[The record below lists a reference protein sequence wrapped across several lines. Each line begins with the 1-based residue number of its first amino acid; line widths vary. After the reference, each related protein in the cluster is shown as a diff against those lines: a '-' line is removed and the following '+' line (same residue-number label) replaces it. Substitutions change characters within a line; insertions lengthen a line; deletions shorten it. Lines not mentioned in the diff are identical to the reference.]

1 MKEINGTITLAYVE
15 EDNRQRVIFR
25 VIPLCTREG
34 SVFHGSA
41 EDFPDEG
48 SLRIVPDKREQ
59 STFKERMREAGGL
72 CAIQLASDGKELMK
86 VRQNRNYAPEE
97 GEKNQFAIY
106 SDVICELTEDGC
118 FEVVEPGTDASA
130 ALTAKVLLRKD
141 KMLYGPVEKQQAQQ
155 AAVEELKP
163 FGNDRFL
170 LHTIETP
177 SLGRHVI
184 YWDPEATLNWRQRR
198 NSLRR
203 KERANAQE
211 EEKPKKAKEKQ
222 PKEKAEALK
231 EKPDAPKEKAEAP
244 KEKAEAPAKAD
255 KPPKQAPHTRRVERA
270 AEIARQEEERKA
282 REAQAAER
290 KETEAAVQAQAEEA
304 LPIGA
309 RLDILDAELPFEQ
322 QISRLAQ
329 PLSEGANRLTS
340 DAPAP
345 EEEEPQSVARFS
357 GTPLSKMAGKITR
370 SKSRPESMHHVVERQ
385 MRGQRDEIMGEELG
399 SGTYGLVENPIENLR
414 TCMEYVW
421 QNADMRQQAMDML
434 LENEAFTADVAA
446 ALRRGGMNLHA
457 AAAAQEQLAEIEADR
472 LSLLMQLEAAKE
484 NEKKFREEALAA
496 LTQKRRDEA
505 ERLKREIEKLT
516 GEREA
521 LLEQSRV
528 LSSENAAR
536 ITDFIAGQMNCLSGA
551 GEQRVLLSP
560 VMGRAYSQKELAEQ
574 LRVHMNDSGF
584 SISDDEAVSLLISF
598 SLYDALCFRARTLT
612 DAQLFAQTLLESFGL
627 KSVSATVWP
636 GAYVEMI
643 SLLPEDAH
651 RTPTVTVQP
660 LGTETMT
667 VFGHKTLF
675 LADESVMPGEADRL
689 LPYPVINVPAMLKR
703 GFGRAAEWKPVAP
716 ASLESFAAIRADS
729 HPMLSEAEKW
739 FSDLKR
745 VLSQAE
751 LVLPDAMAAG
761 MRRFIEVASR
771 KVRGGFL
778 AAADMAAS
786 NWVAPLVML
795 SGCDAAKVADALA
808 GLPRTLDLL
817 GIR

>member
-34 SVFHGSA
+34 NVFHGGA
-41 EDFPDEG
+41 DDFPDEG

-72 CAIQLASDGKELMK
+72 CAIQLASEGKELMK
-86 VRQNRNYAPEE
+86 VRQNRNYAPDE
-97 GEKNQFAIY
+97 GERNQYAIY
-106 SDVICELTEDGC
+106 SDVICELAEDGC
-118 FEVVEPGTDASA
+118 FEVVEPGTDASH
-130 ALTAKVLLRKD
+130 ALTAKVLLHKD
-141 KMLYGPVEKQQAQQ
+141 KMLYGPVEKEQALK
-155 AAVEELKP
+155 AAVEGLKP

-170 LHTIETP
+170 LHTVETP
-177 SLGRHVI
+177 ALGRHSI

-203 KERANAQE
+203 KDKERAAATE
-211 EEKPKKAKEKQ
+211 EDKAKKAEPKARTEEKPEKPRKEK
-222 PKEKAEALK
+222 PETPAKAEAK
-231 EKPDAPKEKAEAP
+231 PEKPARQD
-244 KEKAEAPAKAD
+244 
-255 KPPKQAPHTRRVERA
+255 PHTRRVERA
-270 AEIARQEEERKA
+270 AEIARQEEEQKA
-282 REAQAAER
+282 RQA
-290 KETEAAVQAQAEEA
+290 ETAAVQQPAAEEAEEA

-309 RLDILDAELPFEQ
+309 RLDILDSELPFEQ

-329 PLSEGANRLTS
+329 PLSESANRLTN

-345 EEEEPQSVARFS
+345 EEEAPQAVARFS
-357 GTPLSKMAGKITR
+357 GTPLVGTGEKIVRTR
-370 SKSRPESMHHVVERQ
+370 RRPESMHHVVERQ

-399 SGTYGLVENPIENLR
+399 SGTYGLVENPIESLR

-434 LENEAFTADVAA
+434 MENEAFTTDVAA
-446 ALRRGGMNLHA
+446 ALRRGGINLNA
-457 AAAAQEQLAEIEADR
+457 AAAAREQLAEIEADR
-472 LSLLMQLEAAKE
+472 LSLLMQLETAKE
-484 NEKKFREEALAA
+484 NEKKFREEAIAKLS
-496 LTQKRRDEA
+496 QKRRDEA
-505 ERLKREIEKLT
+505 ERLKKEVDQLSRQRET
-516 GEREA
+516 
-521 LLEQSRV
+521 LLEQSRA
-528 LSSENAAR
+528 LSTENASR
-536 ITDFIAGQMNCLSGA
+536 LTDFIAGQMSCLSGA

-560 VMGRAYSQKELAEQ
+560 VIGHTYTQQELAEQ

-584 SISDDEAVSLLISF
+584 SISDDEAVSLLINF
-598 SLYDALCFRARTLT
+598 SLYDALCFRARTIT
-612 DAQLFAQTLLESFGL
+612 DAQLFADVMLESFGL
-627 KSVSATVWP
+627 KSVSATVCP

-643 SLLPEDAH
+643 SLLPEDGR

-667 VFGHKTLF
+667 VYGHKTLF
-675 LADESVMPGEADRL
+675 LTDESAMPEPDRL
-689 LPYPVINVPAMLKR
+689 LPYPVISVPAMFKR
-703 GFGRAAEWKPVAP
+703 GFGRAAQWQPVEA
-716 ASLESFAAIRADS
+716 ASLESFSAIRADS
-729 HPMLSEAEKW
+729 HPMLNDAEKW
-739 FSDLKR
+739 FTDLKR

-786 NWVAPLVML
+786 NWVVPLLTL
-795 SGCDAAKVADALA
+795 SGCDTAKVADALA
-808 GLPRTLDLL
+808 GLPRTMDLL

>member
-34 SVFHGSA
+34 NVFHGGA

-97 GEKNQFAIY
+97 GERNQYAIY
-106 SDVICELTEDGC
+106 SDVICELAEDGC
-118 FEVVEPGTDASA
+118 FEVVEPGADASQ
-130 ALTAKVLLRKD
+130 ALTAKVLLHKD
-141 KMLYGPVEKQQAQQ
+141 KMLYGPVEKEQAHK
-155 AAVEELKP
+155 AAVEGLKP

-170 LHTIETP
+170 LHTVETP
-177 SLGRHVI
+177 ALGRHSI

-203 KERANAQE
+203 KERAAVQE
-211 EEKPKKAKEKQ
+211 EEKPKKAEAKA
-222 PKEKAEALK
+222 KAE
-231 EKPDAPKEKAEAP
+231 EKPREAAAAAQP
-244 KEKAEAPAKAD
+244 
-255 KPPKQAPHTRRVERA
+255 A
-270 AEIARQEEERKA
+270 AEQPAGEE
-282 REAQAAER
+282 
-290 KETEAAVQAQAEEA
+290 AEEA

-309 RLDILDAELPFEQ
+309 HLDILDSELPFEQ

-329 PLSEGANRLTS
+329 PLSEGANRLTN
-340 DAPAP
+340 DVPAP
-345 EEEEPQSVARFS
+345 EEEAPQSVARFS
-357 GTPLSKMAGKITR
+357 GTPLASAGGKIVRTR
-370 SKSRPESMHHVVERQ
+370 TRPESMHHVVERQ

-399 SGTYGLVENPIENLR
+399 SGTYGLVENPIESLR
-414 TCMEYVW
+414 TCMEYIW

-434 LENEAFTADVAA
+434 LENEAFTTDVAA
-446 ALRRGGMNLHA
+446 ALRRGGINLNA
-457 AAAAQEQLAEIEADR
+457 AAAAREQLAEIEADR
-472 LSLLMQLEAAKE
+472 LSLLMQLEAARE
-484 NEKKFREEALAA
+484 NEKKFREQAIATLS
-496 LTQKRRDEA
+496 QKRRDEA
-505 ERLKREIEKLT
+505 ERLKKEAEKLT
-516 GEREA
+516 QQNEA
-521 LLEQSRV
+521 LLEQSRA
-528 LSSENAAR
+528 LSTENAAR
-536 ITDFIAGQMNCLSGA
+536 ITEFIAGQMSCLSGA

-560 VMGRAYSQKELAEQ
+560 VVGRTYTQQELAEQ

-584 SISDDEAVSLLISF
+584 SISDDEAVSLLINF
-598 SLYDALCFRARTLT
+598 SLYDALCFRARTIT
-612 DAQLFAQTLLESFGL
+612 DAQLFAGVLLESFGL
-627 KSVSATVWP
+627 KSVSATVCP

-643 SLLPEDAH
+643 SLLPEDGR

-667 VFGHKTLF
+667 VYGHKTLF
-675 LADESVMPGEADRL
+675 LTDESAMPEPDRL
-689 LPYPVINVPAMLKR
+689 LPYPVISVPAMFKR
-703 GFGRAAEWKPVAP
+703 GFGRAAQWQPVEP

-729 HPMLSEAEKW
+729 HPMLSDAEKW
-739 FSDLKR
+739 FTDLKR

-786 NWVAPLVML
+786 SWVVPLLSL
-795 SGCDAAKVADALA
+795 SGCDTAKVADALA
-808 GLPRTLDLL
+808 GLPRTMDLL

>member
-34 SVFHGSA
+34 NVFHGGA

-97 GEKNQFAIY
+97 GERNQYAIY
-106 SDVICELTEDGC
+106 SDVICELAEDGC
-118 FEVVEPGTDASA
+118 FEVVEPGADASQ
-130 ALTAKVLLRKD
+130 ALTAKVLLHKD
-141 KMLYGPVEKQQAQQ
+141 KMLYGPVEKEQAHK
-155 AAVEELKP
+155 AAVEGLKP

-170 LHTIETP
+170 LHTVETP
-177 SLGRHVI
+177 ALGRHSI

-203 KERANAQE
+203 KERAAVQE
-211 EEKPKKAKEKQ
+211 EEKPKKAK
-222 PKEKAEALK
+222 AE
-231 EKPDAPKEKAEAP
+231 EKPR
-244 KEKAEAPAKAD
+244 KEKAEAPAKAEPKME
-255 KPPKQAPHTRRVERA
+255 KPVKQDPHTRRVERA
-270 AEIARQEEERKA
+270 AEIARQEEKQKA
-282 REAQAAER
+282 REAAAAAQPAAEQPAG
-290 KETEAAVQAQAEEA
+290 EEAEEA

-309 RLDILDAELPFEQ
+309 HLDILDSELPFEQ

-329 PLSEGANRLTS
+329 PLSEGANRLTN
-340 DAPAP
+340 DVPAP
-345 EEEEPQSVARFS
+345 EEEAPQSVARFS
-357 GTPLSKMAGKITR
+357 GTPLASAGGKIVRTR
-370 SKSRPESMHHVVERQ
+370 TRPESMHHVVERQ

-399 SGTYGLVENPIENLR
+399 SGTYGLVENPIESLR
-414 TCMEYVW
+414 TCMEYIW

-434 LENEAFTADVAA
+434 LENEAFTTDVAA
-446 ALRRGGMNLHA
+446 ALRRGGINLNA
-457 AAAAQEQLAEIEADR
+457 AAAAREQLAEIEADR
-472 LSLLMQLEAAKE
+472 LSLLMQLEAARE
-484 NEKKFREEALAA
+484 NEKKFREQAIATLS
-496 LTQKRRDEA
+496 QKRRDEA
-505 ERLKREIEKLT
+505 ERLKKEVEKLT
-516 GEREA
+516 QQNEA
-521 LLEQSRV
+521 LLEQSRA
-528 LSSENAAR
+528 LSTENAAR
-536 ITDFIAGQMNCLSGA
+536 ITEFIAGQMSCLSGA

-560 VMGRAYSQKELAEQ
+560 VVGRTYTQQELAEQ

-584 SISDDEAVSLLISF
+584 SISDDEAVSLLINF
-598 SLYDALCFRARTLT
+598 SLYDALCFRARTIT
-612 DAQLFAQTLLESFGL
+612 DAQLFAGVLLESFGL
-627 KSVSATVWP
+627 KSVSAMVCP

-643 SLLPEDAH
+643 SLLPEDGR

-667 VFGHKTLF
+667 VYGHKTLF
-675 LADESVMPGEADRL
+675 LTDESAMPEPDRL
-689 LPYPVINVPAMLKR
+689 LPYPVISVPAMFKR
-703 GFGRAAEWKPVAP
+703 GFGRAAQWQPVEP

-729 HPMLSEAEKW
+729 HPMLSDAEKW
-739 FSDLKR
+739 FTDLKR

-786 NWVAPLVML
+786 SWVVPLLSL
-795 SGCDAAKVADALA
+795 SGCDTAKVADALA
-808 GLPRTLDLL
+808 GLPRTMDLL

>member
-130 ALTAKVLLRKD
+130 ALTAKVLLHKD

-222 PKEKAEALK
+222 PKEKAEA
-231 EKPDAPKEKAEAP
+231 P

-255 KPPKQAPHTRRVERA
+255 KPPKQDPHTRRVERA

-357 GTPLSKMAGKITR
+357 GTPAFQNG
-370 SKSRPESMHHVVERQ
+370 
-385 MRGQRDEIMGEELG
+385 GEDH
-399 SGTYGLVENPIENLR
+399 
-414 TCMEYVW
+414 
-421 QNADMRQQAMDML
+421 AQQ
-434 LENEAFTADVAA
+434 E
-446 ALRRGGMNLHA
+446 
-457 AAAAQEQLAEIEADR
+457 
-472 LSLLMQLEAAKE
+472 
-484 NEKKFREEALAA
+484 
-496 LTQKRRDEA
+496 
-505 ERLKREIEKLT
+505 
-516 GEREA
+516 
-521 LLEQSRV
+521 
-528 LSSENAAR
+528 
-536 ITDFIAGQMNCLSGA
+536 
-551 GEQRVLLSP
+551 P
-560 VMGRAYSQKELAEQ
+560 
-574 LRVHMNDSGF
+574 
-584 SISDDEAVSLLISF
+584 
-598 SLYDALCFRARTLT
+598 
-612 DAQLFAQTLLESFGL
+612 
-627 KSVSATVWP
+627 
-636 GAYVEMI
+636 
-643 SLLPEDAH
+643 
-651 RTPTVTVQP
+651 
-660 LGTETMT
+660 
-667 VFGHKTLF
+667 
-675 LADESVMPGEADRL
+675 PGEHA
-689 LPYPVINVPAMLKR
+689 PC
-703 GFGRAAEWKPVAP
+703 GRAADARP
-716 ASLESFAAIRADS
+716 ARRDHGRGAGQRHLWPGGKS
-729 HPMLSEAEKW
+729 H
-739 FSDLKR
+739 
-745 VLSQAE
+745 
-751 LVLPDAMAAG
+751 
-761 MRRFIEVASR
+761 
-771 KVRGGFL
+771 
-778 AAADMAAS
+778 
-786 NWVAPLVML
+786 
-795 SGCDAAKVADALA
+795 
-808 GLPRTLDLL
+808 
-817 GIR
+817 